1 VWVFRVGEV
10 LVVAGL
16 TGPLG
21 SLSSSLSAYV
31 RDLEPERLSND
42 AVLAAFDEIVAVV
55 KVAEAGRAL
64 LARVID
70 ERGLHRRSGHL
81 SAAHL
86 VAASSGTTVGA
97 AAAAIE
103 TGRAMSSHEALDYAF
118 RSGSLSAEQA
128 VVVADAVAVDASAEH
143 RLLDA
148 ARVDGLRGMRAE
160 ARAVKAAAE
169 CDRLGRYERQRC
181 AASFRHGIDQSDGM
195 VWGQF
200 RLPPDDGA
208 AVVNRIERET
218 DRVFREAH
226 RAGRRDRLD
235 RYAAEALVRVV
246 TPDAASDGAT
256 RGEVMVLV
264 SRDALRRGHVE
275 RDEVCVIPGFGE
287 VPVEVPRRLLEADA
301 FLTALLC
308 NGDRV
313 QQVKRFGRRPSAA
326 VRSALLAQA
335 VLAHGQ
341 VVCDVDGCDR
351 TDIEWDHTLPWADGG
366 PSNVDNLT
374 PRCRGHHRA
383 KTLAEN
389 QERARAPSRGAT
401 TKRRAS
407 TEGPAP

>member
-1 VWVFRVGEV
+1 V
-10 LVVAGL
+10 
-16 TGPLG
+16 
-21 SLSSSLSAYV
+21 SSSLSTYV
-31 RDLEPERLSND
+31 RELQPERLSND

-103 TGRAMSSHEALDYAF
+103 TGRAMSTHAGLDAAF
-118 RSGSLSAEQA
+118 RAGSLSGEQA
-128 VVVADAVAVDASAEH
+128 VVVADAVAVDPSAEQA
-143 RLLDA
+143 LVEA
-148 ARVDGLRGMRAE
+148 AEVDGLRGMRAK

-169 CDRLGRYERQRC
+169 EDRLGRYERQRR
-181 AASFRHGIDQSDGM
+181 AACLRHGIDQSDGM

-218 DRVFREAH
+218 DRVFRKAH

-246 TPDAASDGAT
+246 TGDTGDTAGAGAT

-264 SRDALRRGHVE
+264 SYDALRRGDVDHN
-275 RDEVCVIPGFGE
+275 EVCMIPGFGD
-287 VPVEVPRRLLEADA
+287 VPVAVPRRLLEEDA
-301 FLTALLC
+301 FLTGLLHD
-308 NGDRV
+308 GDRV

-326 VRSALLAQA
+326 VRSALVAQA
-335 VLAHGQ
+335 TLVHGQ
-341 VVCDVDGCDR
+341 VVCEEDGCDR

-366 PSNVDNLT
+366 PTELDNLT

-389 QERARAPSRGAT
+389 KARARARSRAAT
-401 TKRRAS
+401 AKTKRRAS
-407 TEGPAP
+407 SKGPAP

>member
-1 VWVFRVGEV
+1 MFRVFGEV
-10 LVVAGL
+10 LVVAGSA
-16 TGPLG
+16 GPLD
-21 SLSSSLSAYV
+21 SLSSSLSAFV
-31 RDLEPERLSND
+31 RELEPEHLSND

-97 AAAAIE
+97 AAATIE
-103 TGRAMSSHEALDYAF
+103 TGRAMSSHDGLDAAF

-128 VVVADAVAVDASAEH
+128 SVVADAVAVDASAEH
-143 RLLDA
+143 GLLDA
-148 ARVDGLRGMRAE
+148 ARVDGLKGMRAK

-169 CDRLGRYERQRC
+169 DDRLGRYERQRC

-235 RYAAEALVRVV
+235 RYAAEAFVRVV
-246 TPDAASDGAT
+246 TGAT
-256 RGEVMVLV
+256 TTSPTPKGEVMVLV
-264 SRDALRRGHVE
+264 SHAALRRGHVE
-275 RDEVCVIPGFGE
+275 ADEVCAIAGFGD
-287 VPVEVPRRLLEADA
+287 VPVEIPRRLLEEDA
-301 FLTALLC
+301 FLTGLLHD
-308 NGDRV
+308 GEHV
-313 QQVKRFGRRPSAA
+313 QQVERFGRRPSAA
-326 VRSALLAQA
+326 VRSALVAQA

-341 VVCDVDGCDR
+341 VVCDEDGCDR
-351 TDIEWDHTLPWADGG
+351 TDIEWDHTVPWADGG
-366 PSNVDNLT
+366 STDLDNLT

-389 QERARAPSRGAT
+389 RARGGVSGRRAT

-407 TEGPAP
+407 NEGPAP